1 MATKVVGGVTP
12 GRGGRDSLPPLGD
25 AQPRSRWAKRL
36 FWGLV
41 IGIVLMVACLSAAL
55 TITRLTAESE
65 GSVRAKI
72 AEHLSP
78 GASTSD
84 IYKYLDDMQIRY
96 ERARWTT
103 GETDL
108 ANAGY
113 TGSVR
118 SIAAWIPRDGYQFD
132 IYFVLDDTD
141 RLRDIVVDRF
151 FITL

>member
-1 MATKVVGGVTP
+1 MAN
-12 GRGGRDSLPPLGD
+12 SLPPLGD

-36 FWGLV
+36 FWALV
-41 IGIVLMVACLSAAL
+41 IGIVLLLACIPVAI
-55 TITRLTAESE
+55 TITYLTAESE

-72 AEHLSP
+72 AGHLSP
-78 GASTSD
+78 GASTSE

-96 ERARWTT
+96 EKAGWTT
-103 GETDL
+103 GDTDL

-118 SIAAWIPRDGYQFD
+118 SIEATIPRTGYRFD

-141 RLRDIVVDRF
+141 HLRDIVVDRF

>member
-1 MATKVVGGVTP
+1 MAN
-12 GRGGRDSLPPLGD
+12 SLPPLGD
-25 AQPRSRWAKRL
+25 AQPRSCWAKRL

-41 IGIVLMVACLSAAL
+41 IGIVLFSACIPVAI
-55 TITRLTAESE
+55 TITYLTAESE

-72 AEHLSP
+72 AEHLPP

-84 IYKYLDDMQIRY
+84 IYKYLDDMQMRY
-96 ERARWTT
+96 EKARWTT

-132 IYFVLDDTD
+132 IYFVLDNSDN
-141 RLRDIVVDRF
+141 LRDIVVDRF
-151 FITL
+151 IITL

>member
-1 MATKVVGGVTP
+1 MAN
-12 GRGGRDSLPPLGD
+12 SLPPLGD

-36 FWGLV
+36 CWALV
-41 IGIVLMVACLSAAL
+41 IGIVLVAACLPAAIA
-55 TITRLTAESE
+55 ITYLTAESE
-65 GSVRAKI
+65 GSVRANIEK
-72 AEHLSP
+72 HLSP

-96 ERARWTT
+96 EKAGWTI

-118 SIAAWIPRDGYQFD
+118 SIDATIPRTGYRFD
-132 IYFVLDDTD
+132 IYFVLDKTD
-141 RLRDIVVDRF
+141 HLKDVIVKRF
-151 FITL
+151 IISP

>member
-12 GRGGRDSLPPLGD
+12 GGGGRDSLPPLGD
-25 AQPRSRWAKRL
+25 AQPRSRWARRL
-36 FWGLV
+36 FWALV
-41 IGIVLMVACLSAAL
+41 IGIVLMAACLPAAMA
-55 TITRLTAESE
+55 ITQLTAESE

-72 AEHLSP
+72 AEHISS

-96 ERARWTT
+96 EKAGWTT
-103 GETDL
+103 GDTDL

-118 SIAAWIPRDGYQFD
+118 SISAWIPRDGYQFH

-141 RLRDIVVDRF
+141 HLRDIVVDRF